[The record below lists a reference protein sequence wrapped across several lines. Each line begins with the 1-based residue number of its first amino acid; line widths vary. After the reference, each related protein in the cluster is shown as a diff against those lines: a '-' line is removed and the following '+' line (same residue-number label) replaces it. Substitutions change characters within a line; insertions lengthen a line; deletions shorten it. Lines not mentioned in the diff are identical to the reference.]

1 MTNTNGIALG
11 RDAGS
16 IATQQS
22 APVLSAIAQ
31 HIVTASVASVA
42 LPIPAIIAPYL
53 CVRIYWLAHTDAGS
67 PRGMTVN
74 LNGDAGNTYTYQLQ
88 QASAATMLTSYSA
101 NSAPPTITVNLPY
114 NGAPTLYAAGELVVY
129 DPTNPAM
136 LKQFL
141 STATGPSGGGATE
154 IKVIGCTWNN
164 VAPVTLVTFT
174 CTGGNIA
181 AGSKFT
187 MSYL

>member
-1 MTNTNGIALG
+1 M
-11 RDAGS
+11 GS
-16 IATQQS
+16 LATAQS
-22 APVLSAIAQ
+22 TPVLSAIAQ
-31 HIVTASVASVA
+31 HIVTASIASVA

-74 LNGDAGNTYTYQLQ
+74 FNGDTGNNYTFQNQ
-88 QASAATMLTSYSA
+88 QSTAAAVTTSYAA
-101 NSAPPTITVNLPY
+101 NTAPPTITSNLTY
-114 NGAPTLYAAGELVVY
+114 NGAPTLYASGELVIY

-141 STATGPSGGGATE
+141 STANGPSGGGATQLYLYA
-154 IKVIGCTWNN
+154 GTWNN
-164 VAPVTLVTFT
+164 TAPITLVTFT

-187 MSYL
+187 MSFL